1 VRRSRDDLGLRKRA
15 CAALAC
21 VGALALFSGTASAAE
36 DGSSSSTVEWQPHW
50 RKADAFDYA
59 LSLGLFAGY
68 GAALILPEPEREAD
82 WSGPVLLDAEARR
95 LIGAEGLPA
104 RNLAST
110 TSDIA
115 FWLSIGHVLADATLF
130 AMVQHDSPEIG
141 WEMLVM
147 DAEAYAATLFLN
159 AAFKRITSRA
169 RPYVDRCTEDPSY
182 DPKCG
187 DRERFSSFYS
197 GHAAV
202 TATSAGL
209 LCSQHRH
216 LPLYGDG
223 WDTAACVNGLLMTS
237 LTGALRI
244 VSDRHWA
251 SDVIV
256 GHGLGFASGF
266 FLPKLLHFRPMERAR
281 SDTFRFVSVLPTVD
295 SSGAMG
301 VFAFGAF

>member
-1 VRRSRDDLGLRKRA
+1 MRA
-15 CAALAC
+15 
-21 VGALALFSGTASAAE
+21 SG
-36 DGSSSSTVEWQPHW
+36 VEWNPTW
-50 RKADAFDYA
+50 RKAGALDYA

-68 GAALILPEPEREAD
+68 GAALLLPEPEDEAD
-82 WSGPVLLDAEARR
+82 WRGPILLDGQARS

-104 RNLAST
+104 RNLASL
-110 TSDIA
+110 TSDVA

-130 AMVQHDSPEIG
+130 AMVRHGAPDVG

-147 DAEAYAATLFLN
+147 DAEAYSATLVLN
-159 AAFKRITSRA
+159 AVFKRITSRA
-169 RPYVDRCTEDPSY
+169 RPYVDRCENDPSY
-182 DPKCG
+182 DSKCG

-209 LCSQHRH
+209 LCSQHKH

-223 WDTAACVNGLLMTS
+223 WDTAACVNGIMMTS

-251 SDVIV
+251 SDVV
-256 GHGLGFASGF
+256 TGHVLGFASGF
-266 FLPKLLHFRPMERAR
+266 FLPELLHFRPATRDASNDGAR
-281 SDTFRFVSVLPTVD
+281 LLSVLPTLD
-295 SSGAMG
+295 ETGSIG
-301 VFAFGAF
+301 VRAFGAF

>member
-68 GAALILPEPEREAD
+68 GAALILPAD